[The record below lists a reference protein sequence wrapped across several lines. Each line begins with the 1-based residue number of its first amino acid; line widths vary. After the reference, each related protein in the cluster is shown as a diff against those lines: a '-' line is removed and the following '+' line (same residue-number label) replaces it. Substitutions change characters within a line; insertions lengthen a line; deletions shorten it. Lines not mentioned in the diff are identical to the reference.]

1 MKNNKLS
8 YIEAAK
14 YTTIIFV
21 SISLMVFILM
31 YFGSSAFIPSGERP
45 NFDRSF
51 SKWAPV
57 FGSIEMYIYLFV
69 LFVLNFKILE
79 SKIKGQRK
87 IIIAILATLASA
99 VIFFLATT
107 LFINLFAN
115 IGKHSNDIH
124 FGPLIKNLFMGSI
137 VFFLSLIIYLSNQKQ
152 KMIIEFEAMKAENAR
167 SRFEALKNQ
176 LDPHFLFNTFNTLD
190 SLIQEEP
197 ERARNYL
204 QQLSSVFRYVISNKE
219 FTTLENEL
227 KFARS
232 YNDLMQLRYEN
243 SLVFEFN
250 IDEQYLGYEIV
261 PLSIQT
267 LIENAIKHNV
277 ISLERPFVISIT
289 VGPGSVVS
297 VSNEIRPKKTPQIG
311 SGIGLSNLAE
321 RFRLKLQKE
330 IVISDTNGVFSV
342 ILPLHPPKASIS

>member
-1 MKNNKLS
+1 MKNVKLS

-14 YTTIIFV
+14 YATIIFV
-21 SISLMVFILM
+21 LASLLVWILI
-31 YFGSSAFIPSGERP
+31 YFGSSAFIPTGERP
-45 NFDRSF
+45 HFEKDFN
-51 SKWAPV
+51 KWVAV
-57 FGSIEMYIYLFV
+57 FGALETYLYLFI

-87 IIIAILATLASA
+87 MIIAVMASVATAFVFNFIMMFFMQTFVA
-99 VIFFLATT
+99 VGSLHPNAHI
-107 LFINLFAN
+107 
-115 IGKHSNDIH
+115 
-124 FGPLIKNLFMGSI
+124 GPLIKNLFFAAI
-137 VFFLSLIIYLSNQKQ
+137 VLFLSLIVYLTSQKQ
-152 KMIIEFEAMKAENAR
+152 LMGLQFEAMKAENAR

-176 LDPHFLFNTFNTLD
+176 LDPHFLFNSFNTLD
-190 SLIQEEP
+190 SLILDEP

-204 QQLSSVFRYVISNKE
+204 QQLSSVFRYVIANKDS
-219 FTTLENEL
+219 TTLDNEL

-243 SLVFEFN
+243 SLVFEFS
-250 IDEQYLGYEIV
+250 IDEQFLCYEIV

-277 ISLERPFVISIT
+277 ISSEPPFVISIK
-289 VGPGSVVS
+289 VGPDPTVV
-297 VSNEIRPKKTPQIG
+297 VSNEIRPKKSPQAG

-330 IVISDTNGVFSV
+330 IVISDADGLFSV
-342 ILPLHPPKASIS
+342 ILPLQSPKESVV